1 VWVDVWP
8 MFVGNALGA
17 LLMLYG
23 IKFVI
28 DRMRLNPNRRT

>member
-1 VWVDVWP
+1 

-23 IKFVI
+23 MKFVI
-28 DRMRLNPNRRT
+28 DRLHQRQSTHH

>member
-1 VWVDVWP
+1 

-23 IKFVI
+23 MKFVI
-28 DRMRLNPNRRT
+28 DRMQWSQSRHH

>member
-1 VWVDVWP
+1 

-23 IKFVI
+23 MKFVI
-28 DRMRLNPNRRT
+28 DRMQLSQNRHH